1 MVGLAKWCVQCH
13 ASLCSL
19 HADFVDPHHWNLFK
33 FKIWHAK
40 GMVWT
45 ISIVPTVGF
54 DCVGSVGGVVGP
66 DGQPSGTGTGL
77 LKMPVTAVMTH
88 NIGVNSIPEAQEGH
102 WIVRERCERMSGD
115 VATLFG

>member
-1 MVGLAKWCVQCH
+1 MYGQLTT
-13 ASLCSL
+13 
-19 HADFVDPHHWNLFK
+19 P
-33 FKIWHAK
+33 
-40 GMVWT
+40 
-45 ISIVPTVGF
+45 
-54 DCVGSVGGVVGP
+54 VGGVVGP

-115 VATLFG
+115 VYSCAIRVNIPSIFRYPGYPTDCPTL